1 MTGSGNADL
10 CYFFVYL
17 FPNQAVCWPGIK
29 VSFSLSHNAVTLT
42 FHDFTLHD
50 DLLAGVD
57 AMNYQQAT
65 PIQEQAIPVI
75 LAGKDLIACAQT
87 GTGKTAAYLI
97 PLLDKI
103 SHSGNDHTSTLILV
117 PTRELAKQIDE
128 QVEGFGYFVSATS
141 IAIYGGGKGENW
153 DQQRRALTDG
163 ADIIIATPGRLMAHM
178 QLGYVNFK
186 SLDYLVLDE
195 ADKMLD
201 MGFSDDILNIVRQI
215 PVKRQTLMFS
225 ATMPNKI
232 RAFAQRIL
240 QEPEEITLAVS
251 KPAEKIDQQ
260 FYLAYDRQKLPL
272 LAHLMQQT
280 NATSMV
286 LFTSH
291 KSEISRIVRELVK
304 LGFAAKGISSDSEQD
319 EREAILRGFK
329 NKQFSILVAT
339 DVLSRGID
347 IDNLSHVVNYD
358 TPRDAE
364 DYVHRIGRTARADT
378 TGTAIT
384 FISDQ
389 DQDRIVKIERLLE
402 RQLEKRAIT
411 EELGLGPAPEFDPKR
426 FSGLRAKRK
435 PGGDNG
441 RSGGNGRPGGVG
453 RHEGTRPA
461 RDGQPRREG
470 RSTENAATDRRSDRP
485 RPERHPEAVADG
497 QPVDTSQPVG
507 TDAVNGQSQPV
518 IELVNG
524 RPDGELRKKKRRKK
538 PVKRPTEAASE
549 IGDVQNGVDA
559 GAVQE
564 ASAE

>member
-1 MTGSGNADL
+1 
-10 CYFFVYL
+10 
-17 FPNQAVCWPGIK
+17 
-29 VSFSLSHNAVTLT
+29 
-42 FHDFTLHD
+42 
-50 DLLAGVD
+50 
-57 AMNYQQAT
+57 MNYLQAT

-75 LAGKDLIACAQT
+75 LEGQDLIACAQT

-103 SHSGNDHTSTLILV
+103 AHGGNDHTSTLILV

-128 QVEGFGYFVSATS
+128 QVEGFSYFVSATS

-153 DQQRRALTDG
+153 DQQRRALTNG

-186 SLDYLVLDE
+186 DLNYLVLDE

-215 PVKRQTLMFS
+215 PADRQTLMFS

-232 RAFAQRIL
+232 RTFAQRIL
-240 QEPEEITLAVS
+240 KEPAEITLAVS

-260 FYLAYDRQKLPL
+260 FYMAYDRQKLPL

-280 NATSMV
+280 KASSMV

-304 LGFAAKGISSDSEQD
+304 LGFGAKGISSDSEQD

-329 NKQFSILVAT
+329 NKQFPILVAT

-358 TPRDAE
+358 IPRDAE

-389 DQDRIVKIERLLE
+389 DQDRIIKIERLLE
-402 RQLEKRAIT
+402 RQLEKRTIT
-411 EELGLGPAPEFDPKR
+411 EELGLGAAPEFDPKR
-426 FSGLRAKRK
+426 FSGLRAKRGK
-435 PGGDNG
+435 PGSAQTG
-441 RSGGNGRPGGVG
+441 RDGRPQANSQSG
-453 RHEGTRPA
+453 RDRSPRRDTRPGPA
-461 RDGQPRREG
+461 
-470 RSTENAATDRRSDRP
+470 RP
-485 RPERHPEAVADG
+485 RPDESSPAGETAEIPSR
-497 QPVDTSQPVG
+497 PVDEKRLTTPSDLPIVTEEQGGTPVPRTG
-507 TDAVNGQSQPV
+507 P
-518 IELVNG
+518 E
-524 RPDGELRKKKRRKK
+524 GEVRKKKRKKK
-538 PVKRPTEAASE
+538 PVKRPADMAPVASNETAEQTEPMSGPS
-549 IGDVQNGVDA
+549 ITD
-559 GAVQE
+559 
-564 ASAE
+564 